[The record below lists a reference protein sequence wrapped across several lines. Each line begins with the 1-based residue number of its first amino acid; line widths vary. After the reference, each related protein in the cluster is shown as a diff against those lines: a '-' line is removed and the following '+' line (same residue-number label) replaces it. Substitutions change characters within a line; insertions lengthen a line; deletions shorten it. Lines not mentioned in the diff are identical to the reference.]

1 MRKHLLS
8 LSIVACLLALAFTAS
23 AADRDTPER
32 DGRFVS
38 LTAGAAIEAGH
49 MIAVSN
55 GLAYPAADL
64 AGYVVVGRAEATV
77 AAAAKV
83 AVKRGVFRWG
93 NGPAFTAANIGIRC
107 YVNITNGS
115 ETVTDVSTSV
125 NKIPAG
131 YIVDVDTSG
140 VWVDTYNDTALIST
154 TVATLAITGAGTVGT
169 TLGVGGLATVGAL
182 TTTGAVTIA
191 EGALANS
198 TVLSA
203 DIKDGEIVNADIN
216 ASAAIAM
223 TKLATNS
230 LGAVTLTFSSTLCT
244 NVLNFSAQGVLTNY
258 TANP

>member
-8 LSIVACLLALAFTAS
+8 LSIVACLMALTFTAS

-32 DGRFVS
+32 DGRYVS

-64 AGYVVVGRAEATV
+64 AGYVVVGRAENTV

-93 NGPAFTAANIGIRC
+93 NGPAFTAADIGIRC

-115 ETVTDVSTSV
+115 SSVTSLATSV

-131 YIVDVDTSG
+131 YIIDVDTSG

-154 TVATLAITGAGTVGT
+154 SVASMAVAGAVTVGT
-169 TLGVGGLATVGAL
+169 TLGVTGATTVTTLGASGAIVGSSTVAATGYKIGAIAGFTGVVTNKATLSTNIVYYSGGLVTN
-182 TTTGAVTIA
+182 AVR
-191 EGALANS
+191 
-198 TVLSA
+198 
-203 DIKDGEIVNADIN
+203 
-216 ASAAIAM
+216 
-223 TKLATNS
+223 
-230 LGAVTLTFSSTLCT
+230 
-244 NVLNFSAQGVLTNY
+244 
-258 TANP
+258 NP

>member
-93 NGPAFTAANIGIRC
+93 NGPAFTAADIGIRC

-115 ETVTDVSTSV
+115 SSVTSLATSV

-131 YIVDVDTSG
+131 YIIDVDTSG

-154 TVATLAITGAGTVGT
+154 SVASMAVAGAVTVGT
-169 TLGVGGLATVGAL
+169 TLGISAGAL
-182 TTTGAVTIA
+182 TDSSV
-191 EGALANS
+191 
-198 TVLSA
+198 VSA
-203 DIKDGEIVNADIN
+203 DIADLTIVNADIN
-216 ASAAIAM
+216 AAAAIAM
-223 TKLATNS
+223 TKIATNS
-230 LGAVTLTFSSTLCT
+230 LGALTLTFRSSMCT

>member
-8 LSIVACLLALAFTAS
+8 LSIVACMMALAFTAS

-38 LTAGAAIEAGH
+38 LTAGAAIEAGT

-55 GLAYPAADL
+55 GVAYPAADL

-93 NGPAFTAANIGIRC
+93 NGPAFTAADIGIRC

-115 ETVTDVSTSV
+115 SSVTSLATSV

-131 YIVDVDTSG
+131 YIIDVDTSG

-154 TVATLAITGAGTVGT
+154 SVASMAVAGAVTVGT
-169 TLGVGGLATVGAL
+169 TLGVTGATTVTTLDASGAIVGSSTVAATGYKIGAIAGFTGVVTNRSNLSTNIVYYSGGLVTN
-182 TTTGAVTIA
+182 AVR
-191 EGALANS
+191 
-198 TVLSA
+198 
-203 DIKDGEIVNADIN
+203 
-216 ASAAIAM
+216 
-223 TKLATNS
+223 
-230 LGAVTLTFSSTLCT
+230 
-244 NVLNFSAQGVLTNY
+244 
-258 TANP
+258 NP

>member
-8 LSIVACLLALAFTAS
+8 MSIVACLLALAFTAQ

-38 LTAGAAIEAGH
+38 LTAGAAIEAGT

-83 AVKRGVFRWG
+83 AAKRGVFRWG
-93 NGPAFTAANIGIRC
+93 NGPGFTAADIGIRC
-107 YVNITNGS
+107 YVNITNGYS
-115 ETVTDVSTSV
+115 SVTSLATSV

-131 YIVDVDTSG
+131 YIIDVDTSG

-154 TVATLAITGAGTVGT
+154 SVASMAVSGAVTVGT
-169 TLGVGGLATVGAL
+169 TLGVTGTIVGSSTVAATGYKIGAIAGFTGVVTNKATLSTNIFYYSGGLVTN
-182 TTTGAVTIA
+182 AVR
-191 EGALANS
+191 
-198 TVLSA
+198 
-203 DIKDGEIVNADIN
+203 
-216 ASAAIAM
+216 
-223 TKLATNS
+223 
-230 LGAVTLTFSSTLCT
+230 
-244 NVLNFSAQGVLTNY
+244 
-258 TANP
+258 NP